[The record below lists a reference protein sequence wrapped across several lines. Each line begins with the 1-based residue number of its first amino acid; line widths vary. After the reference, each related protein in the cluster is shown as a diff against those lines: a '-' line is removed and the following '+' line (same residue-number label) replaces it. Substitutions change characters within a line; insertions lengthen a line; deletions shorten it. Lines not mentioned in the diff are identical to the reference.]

1 MGNWVS
7 FKLPEIFLSIILL
20 LCSIDEL
27 RIILL
32 EVEFE
37 LFVTLVVV
45 SKIVE
50 TAKSPFKALSIL
62 SLIVSCA
69 GSLTLEIGVL
79 STSYSCSEISEIYN
93 T

>member
-7 FKLPEIFLSIILL
+7 FKLSEIFSFEILL
-20 LCSIDEL
+20 LSWIDEL

-37 LFVTLVVV
+37 VFCILDVV
-45 SKIVE
+45 SIIVE

-69 GSLTLEIGVL
+69 GSLSLEIGVL
-79 STSYSCSEISEIYN
+79 SDSYSCSEISEI
-93 T
+93 